1 MKFLQAR
8 AEVTLVP
15 VGSLAKNDEDLAI
28 DEDGTIETTA
38 TTVTE

>member
-1 MKFLQAR
+1 LQDR

-15 VGSLAKNDEDLAI
+15 VGSLAKEEEDLAI

-38 TTVTE
+38 TTVAE